1 MRIGRNIKT
10 PFKRTKTAQ
19 ISTNCTKGIEGLGSR
34 AKVAKNASKYKN
46 RKVERNGVQYDSKK
60 EAARG
65 AVLELKQRA
74 GEVSELKRQVKF
86 VLQESFKIHSKKT
99 KQGFETIKEIAYIA
113 DFTYFMGGQF
123 YIEDVKGYK
132 TPEYKIKAKMLRKKI
147 ADGEIDAVFVE
158 S

>member
-1 MRIGRNIKT
+1 MRIGRNIRT
-10 PFKRTKTAQ
+10 PFKRAKTAQ
-19 ISTNCTKGIEGLGSR
+19 NRSKYNNEKV
-34 AKVAKNASKYKN
+34 VAK
-46 RKVERNGVQYDSKK
+46 GVKYDSRK
-60 EAARG
+60 EAKRAFD
-65 AVLELKQRA
+65 LELKQRK

-86 VLQESFKIHSKKT
+86 VLQENFKIPSKKT

>member
-1 MRIGRNIKT
+1 MIIGRNIKT
-10 PFKRTKTAQ
+10 PYKRTQTGQ
-19 ISTNCTKGIEGLGSR
+19 ISMNGAKVIQRLGSNG
-34 AKVAKNASKYKN
+34 KVAQNRSKYKN
-46 RKVERNGVQYDSKK
+46 RKVERGGVRYDSAK
-60 EAARG
+60 EAKRAFD
-65 AVLELKQRA
+65 LELKQRA

-86 VLQESFKIHSKKT
+86 ILQESFKIPSKKT

-147 ADGEIDAVFVE
+147 AGGEIDAVFVE

>member
-1 MRIGRNIKT
+1 MRIGRNM
-10 PFKRTKTAQ
+10 RT
-19 ISTNCTKGIEGLGSR
+19 L
-34 AKVAKNASKYKN
+34 SKYKN
-46 RKVERNGVQYDSKK
+46 RKVERGGIQYDSKK

-86 VLQESFKIHSKKT
+86 TLQDSFKTPSKKT

>member
-1 MRIGRNIKT
+1 MIIGRNM
-10 PFKRTKTAQ
+10 
-19 ISTNCTKGIEGLGSR
+19 R
-34 AKVAKNASKYKN
+34 ALSKYKN

-86 VLQESFKIHSKKT
+86 ILQESFKTPSKRT

>member
-1 MRIGRNIKT
+1 MIIGRNIKT
-10 PFKRTKTAQ
+10 PFKRAKTAQ
-19 ISTNCTKGIEGLGSR
+19 ILTNRAETIQGLGSKG
-34 AKVAKNASKYKN
+34 KVAKKASKYKN
-46 RKVERNGVQYDSKK
+46 RKVECNGVQYDSKK

-86 VLQESFKIHSKKT
+86 ILQDSFKIPSKKT
-99 KQGFETIKEIAYIA
+99 KQGFETIKEITYIA
-113 DFTYFMGGQF
+113 DFTYFMGGEF

>member
-1 MRIGRNIKT
+1 MRIGRNIKI

-19 ISTNCTKGIEGLGSR
+19 ISMNGTKGIQGVGAR
-34 AKVAKNASKYKN
+34 GKVAQNRSKYKN
-46 RKVERNGVQYDSKK
+46 RKVERGGIKYDSQK
-60 EAARG
+60 EAKRAFD
-65 AVLELKQRA
+65 LELKQRA

-86 VLQESFKIHSKKT
+86 ILQDSFKIPSKKT
-99 KQGFETIKEIAYIA
+99 KQGFETIKEITYIA
-113 DFTYFMGGQF
+113 DFTYFMGGEF

>member
-10 PFKRTKTAQ
+10 PFKRSKTAQ
-19 ISTNCTKGIEGLGSR
+19 NH
-34 AKVAKNASKYKN
+34 SKYN
-46 RKVERNGVQYDSKK
+46 NEKVVVKGVKYDSRK
-60 EAARG
+60 EAKRAFD
-65 AVLELKQRA
+65 LEIKQRK

-86 VLQESFKIHSKKT
+86 VLQESFKIPSKKT

-147 ADGEIDAVFVE
+147 AGGEIDAVFVE

>member
-10 PFKRTKTAQ
+10 PFKRSKTAQ
-19 ISTNCTKGIEGLGSR
+19 NHSKYNNEKV
-34 AKVAKNASKYKN
+34 VAK
-46 RKVERNGVQYDSKK
+46 GVKYDSRK
-60 EAARG
+60 EAKRAFD
-65 AVLELKQRA
+65 LEIKQRK

-86 VLQESFKIHSKKT
+86 VLQESFKIPSKKT

-132 TPEYKIKAKMLRKKI
+132 TPEYKLKAKMLRKKI

>member
-1 MRIGRNIKT
+1 MRIGRNM
-10 PFKRTKTAQ
+10 
-19 ISTNCTKGIEGLGSR
+19 R
-34 AKVAKNASKYKN
+34 APSKYKN
-46 RKVERNGVQYDSKK
+46 RKVERGGIQYDSKK

-65 AVLELKQRA
+65 AILELKQRA

-86 VLQESFKIHSKKT
+86 TLQDSFKMPSKKT

-147 ADGEIDAVFVE
+147 ADGEIAAVFVE

>member
-1 MRIGRNIKT
+1 MIIGRNM
-10 PFKRTKTAQ
+10 
-19 ISTNCTKGIEGLGSR
+19 R
-34 AKVAKNASKYKN
+34 ALSKYKN
-46 RKVERNGVQYDSKK
+46 RKVECGGIQYDSQK

-86 VLQESFKIHSKKT
+86 ILQESFKIPSKKT

-132 TPEYKIKAKMLRKKI
+132 TPEYKLKAKMLRKKI
-147 ADGEIDAVFVE
+147 ADGEIDAVFLE

>member
-1 MRIGRNIKT
+1 MIIGRNM
-10 PFKRTKTAQ
+10 
-19 ISTNCTKGIEGLGSR
+19 R
-34 AKVAKNASKYKN
+34 ALSKYKN
-46 RKVERNGVQYDSKK
+46 RKVERGGIQYDSKK

-86 VLQESFKIHSKKT
+86 VLQESFKIPSKKT

-147 ADGEIDAVFVE
+147 AGGEIDAVFLE

>member
-1 MRIGRNIKT
+1 MIIGRSIKT

-19 ISTNCTKGIEGLGSR
+19 ILTNQAEIIQGLGTKV
-34 AKVAKNASKYKN
+34 KVAKNRSKYKN
-46 RKVERNGVQYDSKK
+46 RKVERGGIKYDSGK
-60 EAARG
+60 EAKRAFD
-65 AVLELKQRA
+65 LEIKQRK

-86 VLQESFKIHSKKT
+86 VLQDSFKIPSKKT

-147 ADGEIDAVFVE
+147 ADGEIDAVFLE

>member
-1 MRIGRNIKT
+1 MRIGRNM
-10 PFKRTKTAQ
+10 
-19 ISTNCTKGIEGLGSR
+19 R
-34 AKVAKNASKYKN
+34 ALSKYKN
-46 RKVERNGVQYDSKK
+46 KKVERGGVKYDSQK
-60 EAARG
+60 EAKRAFD
-65 AVLELKQRA
+65 LELKQRK
-74 GEVSELKRQVKF
+74 GEVSEIKRQVKF
-86 VLQESFKIHSKKT
+86 VLQESFKIPSKKT

-113 DFTYFMGGQF
+113 DFTYFMNGEF

>member
-1 MRIGRNIKT
+1 MRIGRNM
-10 PFKRTKTAQ
+10 
-19 ISTNCTKGIEGLGSR
+19 R
-34 AKVAKNASKYKN
+34 ALSKYKN

-86 VLQESFKIHSKKT
+86 ILQDSFKIPSKKT
-99 KQGFETIKEIAYIA
+99 KQGFETIKEIAYVA
-113 DFTYFMGGQF
+113 DFTYFMNGEF

>member
-1 MRIGRNIKT
+1 MKIGLNIKT
-10 PFKRTKTAQ
+10 PYKRTQTGQ
-19 ISTNCTKGIEGLGSR
+19 ISTNGTKIIQKLGLNG
-34 AKVAKNASKYKN
+34 KVAQNRSKYKN
-46 RKVERNGVQYDSKK
+46 RKVEHGGIQYDSKK

-74 GEVSELKRQVKF
+74 GEVSKLKRQVKF
-86 VLQESFKIHSKKT
+86 ILQESFKIPSKKT

-123 YIEDVKGYK
+123 YVEDVKGYK

-147 ADGEIDAVFVE
+147 ADGEIDAVFLE

>member
-1 MRIGRNIKT
+1 MRIGRNM
-10 PFKRTKTAQ
+10 
-19 ISTNCTKGIEGLGSR
+19 R
-34 AKVAKNASKYKN
+34 AHSKYKN
-46 RKVERNGVQYDSKK
+46 RKVERGGIQYDSKK

-65 AVLELKQRA
+65 AVLGLKQRA

-86 VLQESFKIHSKKT
+86 VLQESFKIPSKKT

-113 DFTYFMGGQF
+113 DFTYFMNGQF

>member
-1 MRIGRNIKT
+1 MKLL
-10 PFKRTKTAQ
+10 
-19 ISTNCTKGIEGLGSR
+19 LGSR

-46 RKVERNGVQYDSKK
+46 RKVERNGAQYDSKK

-65 AVLELKQRA
+65 AVLELKQRM
-74 GEVSELKRQVKF
+74 GEVSELTRQVKF
-86 VLQESFKIHSKKT
+86 VLQESFKMPSKKT

-113 DFTYFMGGQF
+113 DFTYFMGGKF

-147 ADGEIDAVFVE
+147 AGGEIDAVFVE

>member
-1 MRIGRNIKT
+1 MIIGRSIKT

-19 ISTNCTKGIEGLGSR
+19 ILTNRAEIIQGLGSK
-34 AKVAKNASKYKN
+34 AKVAKNRSKYKN
-46 RKVERNGVQYDSKK
+46 RKVERGGIKYDSQK
-60 EAARG
+60 EAKRAFD
-65 AVLELKQRA
+65 LELKQRK

-86 VLQESFKIHSKKT
+86 TLQDSFEIPSKKT
-99 KQGFETIKEIAYIA
+99 KQGFETIREIIYKA